1 MKVQSIT
8 YESVKERLKNKSIEE
23 WSKQD
28 VFDRYI
34 AYGDDN
40 ELRNPD
46 IQKLLIQH
54 GYIDELTSII
64 SSVITDNEV
73 IEKILSSN
81 FVKKE
86 NIILKKGKIEKIYF
100 EEDKKLTEGSN
111 WMYIEFMD
119 EDNAVITVKDIHF
132 KSEPKVW
139 KNEIDSYAELN
150 KYKDKELTLI
160 IDNTENE
167 MRLRCALKKNE
178 KKLERVELHIHTK
191 MSKMD
196 GIASCEDYIK
206 KAKQSGMAS
215 IAITDHR
222 HSTIISA
229 STKIFRRHK

>member
-8 YESVKERLKNKSIEE
+8 YESVKERLKNKPIEE

-34 AYGDDN
+34 AYSDDN

-73 IEKILSSN
+73 IEKILSSD
-81 FVKKE
+81 FVKNE
-86 NIILKKGKIEKIYF
+86 NIILKNGKIKKISF
-100 EEDKKLTEGSN
+100 EED
-111 WMYIEFMD
+111 WMYIEFID
-119 EDNAVITVKDIHF
+119 ENNTVITVKDVHF
-132 KSEPKVW
+132 KSELK
-139 KNEIDSYAELN
+139 DSYEELN

-178 KKLERVELHIHTK
+178 ENLERVELHVHTK
-191 MSKMD
+191 MSQMD
-196 GIASCEDYIK
+196 GIASCKEYIE
-206 KAKQSGMAS
+206 KAKQSGITS

-222 HSTIISA
+222 NSTIIST
-229 STKIFRRHK
+229 STKIFRRYK